1 MKKFFIALTLFSSIG
16 SLNAAEGHPAKK
28 IKIEPLDD
36 LAGGGEAEPAAVAGY
51 PVTSFTLK
59 FNTGKTLNVAAN
71 FKKWFSRLSPWD
83 ESDQEYYQ
91 NLPHEVDFSHQTFL
105 RLFIYCKYGSSL
117 SGVSLKN
124 LDDITLNNLVYAA
137 DELELTN
144 DNGELVTLFAHVY
157 MRNKDK
163 SLMQD
168 IEESYQDNIIEVAKK
183 TARELKRLSY

>member
-1 MKKFFIALTLFSSIG
+1 MNKFFIVLTLFLSIG
-16 SLNAAEGHPAKK
+16 PLHASEGHPAKR
-28 IKIEPLDD
+28 IKIEPLDN
-36 LAGGGEAEPAAVAGY
+36 LASGGEAEPAAVAGY

-71 FKKWFSRLSPWD
+71 FKKWFGRLSPWD

-117 SGVSLKN
+117 SGFSLSKLDDGQLKN
-124 LDDITLNNLVYAA
+124 LVHAA

-168 IEESYQDNIIEVAKK
+168 IKKSYQDSIIKAAKK